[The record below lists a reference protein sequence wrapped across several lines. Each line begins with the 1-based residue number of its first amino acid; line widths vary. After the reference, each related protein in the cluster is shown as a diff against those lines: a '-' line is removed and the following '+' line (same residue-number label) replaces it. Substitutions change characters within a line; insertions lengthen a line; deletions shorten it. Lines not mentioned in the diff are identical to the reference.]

1 MSTPTANTTATEHVT
16 TSTDTP
22 KLQTIVKPIMQQYV
36 DDFYN
41 FMRDELIKYVDMIN
55 DPEQENKHKS
65 FMEYWCYCLYG
76 DYGVK
81 RKIHRYGDGF
91 TEEELSQLTETQKQW
106 YSTIYGPKMNS
117 KLLLQFFYDKSIP
130 SYSRSKSITRLC
142 RHMVFDMATF
152 SIVSLGVIKSLEEED
167 FYKNMKSVKGPGDTV
182 RYQVAIEEFLEGTM
196 VIYNPSMSNFNY
208 NVVAKVDTEDTETQE
223 DKDQKTS
230 TKQKQPKNFT
240 VSTRRKIGTSFFNKP
255 GKTFYEMFTDNNTAA
270 GIDFSSIDTEKIS
283 CLCLV
288 FNVEHE
294 DNRIIAPNPQNRNTL
309 VAGYIMKPTEYNSHV
324 MKDCVIPC
332 FTLKES
338 STGTDTNTESQQH
351 NTLVYE
357 DKQAIESAF
366 DKLAEHMVSESSVGY
381 FVHKMKELFNF
392 DITIPR
398 TIATIQN
405 TPEEISKY
413 VNQNIAK
420 SGEYSLGFM
429 IRDWN
434 SSMRYKIR
442 KEKYKSLLE
451 LKGQYPISIHDKNQ
465 ENLFKCY
472 WKLRQKGQSSINT
485 FIKLF
490 DDSEGSYKKLFD
502 EFKKEIHTLT
512 HNLYLQYMSVFV
524 DKEKHAREIPYL
536 YAPLIGDLH
545 TEYKKTKQPT
555 TKSKVVKYFNALPVY
570 KVFWRIFKPDIA
582 NAGKTDNSTTEQAQ
596 ASNDKQQVQEE
607 QGQEHQQE
615 QQQERV
621 VLQEVVEN
629 H

>member
-1 MSTPTANTTATEHVT
+1 MSNPTDTTSTKDTLTATTATE
-16 TSTDTP
+16 TP
-22 KLQTIVKPIMQQYV
+22 NMSTIVKPIMQQYI
-36 DDFYN
+36 DDFYS
-41 FMRDELIKYVDMIN
+41 FMRDELIKYIDMIN
-55 DPEQENKHKS
+55 DSEQENKHKS
-65 FMEYWCYCLYG
+65 FMEYWCYRLYG

-142 RHMVFDMATF
+142 RHMVFDMASF

-167 FYKNMKSVKGPGDTV
+167 FYKNMNSVKGPDGATQ
-182 RYQVAIEEFLEGTM
+182 YQVAVEEFLEGTM
-196 VIYNPSMSNFNY
+196 VIYNPSMSKFNY
-208 NVVAKVDTEDTETQE
+208 RVVAKVDTEDTETQE
-223 DKDQKTS
+223 DKDQKTA

-255 GKTFYEMFTDNNTAA
+255 GKTFYEMFTDNNTTA
-270 GIDFSSIDTEKIS
+270 GIDFSSIDVEKIS
-283 CLCLV
+283 YLCLV

-309 VAGYIMKPTEYNSHV
+309 VAGYIMKPTEYNSQV
-324 MKDCVIPC
+324 ISDCVISC
-332 FTLKES
+332 FKL
-338 STGTDTNTESQQH
+338 TDSGVDTETQH

-366 DKLAEHMVSESSVGY
+366 DKLSGQMVTESSVSY

-392 DITIPR
+392 DLTIPR
-398 TIATIQN
+398 TINTIQN
-405 TPEEISKY
+405 TPEQISQYVNEQISK
-413 VNQNIAK
+413 
-420 SGEYSLGFM
+420 SGTYSLGF
-429 IRDWN
+429 IVRDWN

-472 WKLRQKGQSSINT
+472 WKLRQKGQTAINT

-490 DDSEGSYKKLFD
+490 DDSEGSYKKLFN

-555 TKSKVVKYFNALPVY
+555 TKTKVVKYFNALPVY
-570 KVFWRIFKPDIA
+570 KVFWRIFKPEIA
-582 NAGKTDNSTTEQAQ
+582 NANKPANVTT
-596 ASNDKQQVQEE
+596 S
-607 QGQEHQQE
+607 QE
-615 QQQERV
+615 QVSANKHQDTQNQDSQTQEQV
-621 VLQEVVEN
+621 ELQEVIES